1 MNDGLITF
9 LSLSVAGAILVSI
22 LLLLKPVYKNRLSHK
37 WQYYV
42 WLIVIARLLIPF
54 APETNLVSNL
64 FSNISTE
71 VIEPITNA
79 YSHADGD
86 FFLGDG
92 AGTNQPVLAENPF
105 YDPSPTN
112 RKAGATEIIGAIW
125 FVVALI
131 FLISKIKAKI
141 GRASCRERV

>member
-9 LSLSVAGAILVSI
+9 LSLSVAGAILVLI

-71 VIEPITNA
+71 VIEPIT
-79 YSHADGD
+79 
-86 FFLGDG
+86 
-92 AGTNQPVLAENPF
+92 
-105 YDPSPTN
+105 
-112 RKAGATEIIGAIW
+112 RKSI
-125 FVVALI
+125 L
-131 FLISKIKAKI
+131 
-141 GRASCRERV
+141 

>member
-9 LSLSVAGAILVSI
+9 LSLSVAGAILVLI

-54 APETNLVSNL
+54 APETNLVSNR

-86 FFLGDG
+86 FFL
-92 AGTNQPVLAENPF
+92 
-105 YDPSPTN
+105 
-112 RKAGATEIIGAIW
+112 
-125 FVVALI
+125 
-131 FLISKIKAKI
+131 
-141 GRASCRERV
+141 

>member
-1 MNDGLITF
+1 MN
-9 LSLSVAGAILVSI
+9 
-22 LLLLKPVYKNRLSHK
+22 VYKNRLSHK

-105 YDPSPTN
+105 YDPPTG
-112 RKAGATEIIGAIW
+112 KQEQLKLSGQFGLLW
-125 FVVALI
+125 L
-131 FLISKIKAKI
+131 
-141 GRASCRERV
+141 